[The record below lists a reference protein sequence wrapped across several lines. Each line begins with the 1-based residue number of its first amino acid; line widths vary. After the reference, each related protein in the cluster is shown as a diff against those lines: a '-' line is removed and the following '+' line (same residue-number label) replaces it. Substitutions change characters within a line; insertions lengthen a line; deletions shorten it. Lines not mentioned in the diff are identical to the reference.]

1 MKKTLITLVI
11 LVGAAFSSFAQSSNN
26 GGKFSIGLEAGL
38 PIADFNRSHNFA
50 IGGSVKYDQ
59 PIAAGTFVTLSA
71 GYSTFRGKEGIRS
84 FGFVPLKAGI
94 KYFFVEGFFGEAQI
108 GAAFSTQGGA
118 GGGNAIGG
126 GTAIAYAPGFGYSFN
141 SNIELGVRYEA
152 WYKDG
157 TISQIGLRLAYK
169 F

>member
-1 MKKTLITLVI
+1 MKKTLVALVI
-11 LVGAAFSSFAQSSNN
+11 LTGATFSSFAQSSND

-38 PIADFNRSHNFA
+38 PIADFNKTHNFA

>member
-1 MKKTLITLVI
+1 MKKFLFALVI
-11 LVGAAFSSFAQSSNN
+11 LVSAVFSSHAQSSKD

-38 PIADFNRSHNFA
+38 PIADFNKTHTFA

-59 PIAAGTFVTLSA
+59 PVGANTFVTLSA
-71 GYSTFRGKEGIRS
+71 GYSSFRGKEGIRS
-84 FGFVPLKAGI
+84 FGFVPVKAGI
-94 KYFFVEGFFGEAQI
+94 KYFFNQGFFGEGQI

-141 SNIELGVRYEA
+141 RNIEVGVRYEA